1 MQTEFDLPEAKKIL
15 QKVTEFSLPIIASII
30 SKRLTGY
37 TVEQLNEILPDDME
51 IDKKITEG
59 KVSSLVGK
67 AAKTALDEHFK
78 TKNSISHFKEN
89 MKKLLEQIK
98 NEHNKKIPMF
108 IFVDELDRCR
118 PNYAIE
124 LLENI
129 KHLFDIEGV
138 YFLIATDSKQLSHSI
153 NAVYGMNF
161 ASEKYLKRFFDLE
174 YTLKTPDSYDF
185 VYYLFEQYNLIS
197 YDKFFVPIRQPDYA
211 ERNIN
216 VVAFDLM
223 AQFFK
228 LVPRDIEQ
236 VVSMLSTIC
245 LTWNEEHKIHLM
257 YMTFLIMIKQKSNTG
272 FQSYMSTFNNQN
284 ISKDLGL
291 DSTINVAYPYYDVH
305 GNTQKFIRLYTIIE
319 MYSKLENITIKGFFE
334 EHDRYHDYDHPMK
347 EIIYRLIYDEK
358 NLRGLDPSHLLICS
372 INTYK
377 DKILHCGQFNS

>member
-272 FQSYMSTFNNQN
+272 YQSYMSTFN
-284 ISKDLGL
+284 K
-291 DSTINVAYPYYDVH
+291 
-305 GNTQKFIRLYTIIE
+305 
-319 MYSKLENITIKGFFE
+319 
-334 EHDRYHDYDHPMK
+334 
-347 EIIYRLIYDEK
+347 
-358 NLRGLDPSHLLICS
+358 
-372 INTYK
+372 
-377 DKILHCGQFNS
+377 